1 MTSLMLDVNGITE
14 ATLINLRNMPDEIAA
29 VALDGRL
36 RALEIQ
42 WKRSFLE
49 RGLLLLEMEQ
59 RQLWRKLTDP
69 HTQEPYSSLEK
80 WICSAAPQSRSD
92 AYAALRA
99 VKELRDIPRQS
110 LEAIPRCNVAIL
122 QALSTAVRNEPEV
135 LKAAKDL
142 PEREFIRK
150 IQKDWPEQHIEERRM
165 LHMNPTKTASTVIE
179 RAIKLAMQ
187 VEGLTTR
194 EQVLE
199 MWATEYLQGHAE
211 VEDEQ
216 VRSEDRSAS

>member
-1 MTSLMLDVNGITE
+1 MTSLMLDVVGITE

-49 RGLLLLEMEQ
+49 RGVLLLEMEQ
-59 RQLWRKLTDP
+59 RMLWRKLDDP
-69 HTQEPYSSLEK
+69 STGEPYTSLER
-80 WICSAAPQSRSD
+80 WILTAAPQSRSD

-99 VKELRDIPRQS
+99 VKELRDIPRQH
-110 LEAIPRCNVAIL
+110 LEGVARCNVAIL
-122 QALSTAVRNEPEV
+122 QALSTSVRNEPEV

-150 IQKDWPEQHIEERRM
+150 IQQGWPDQHVEQRKAI
-165 LHMNPTKTASTVIE
+165 HMNPPASASPIIE
-179 RAIKLAMQ
+179 LGFKLVMKH
-187 VEGLTTR
+187 EGLTTK
-194 EQVLE
+194 EQVIE
-199 MWATEYLQGHAE
+199 FWAAKSIQEYQ
-211 VEDEQ
+211 DE
-216 VRSEDRSAS
+216 ETGTADRSAS

>member
-1 MTSLMLDVNGITE
+1 MSSLMLDVAGVTE

-49 RGLLLLEMEQ
+49 RGVLLLEMEQ
-59 RQLWRKLTDP
+59 RMLWRKLDDP
-69 HTQEPYSSLEK
+69 STGEPYTSLER
-80 WICSAAPQSRSD
+80 WILTAAPQSRSD

-99 VKELRDIPRQS
+99 VKELRDIPRQH
-110 LEAIPRCNVAIL
+110 LEGVARCNVAIL
-122 QALSTAVRNEPEV
+122 QALSTSIRNEPEV

-150 IQKDWPEQHIEERRM
+150 IEKDYPDQHIESRRLIH
-165 LHMNPTKTASTVIE
+165 LHPTKSASAVIE
-179 RAIKLAMQ
+179 KAIKLAMQ
-187 VEGLTTR
+187 LEGLTTR

-199 MWATEYLQGHAE
+199 SWAVTYLQEHT
-211 VEDEQ
+211 DE
-216 VRSEDRSAS
+216 ETGTADRSAS